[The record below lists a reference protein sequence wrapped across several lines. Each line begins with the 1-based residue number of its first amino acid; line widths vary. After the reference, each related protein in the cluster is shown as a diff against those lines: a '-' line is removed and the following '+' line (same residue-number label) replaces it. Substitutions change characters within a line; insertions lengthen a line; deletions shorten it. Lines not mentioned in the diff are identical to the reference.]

1 MLDLIFRNCRVIDGT
16 GSPWFRADV
25 GVRGGRIAGV
35 GRLGRRKARREV
47 DVRDKVI
54 CPGFVDIHSHSD
66 LLLVIDPRAE
76 AKVRQGV
83 TTEIVGQCGDSA
95 SPLIGDAVA
104 DTQRSI
110 RTFTDDMDVEWRTTR
125 EYLHRLE
132 ASGMSLNCA
141 ALVGHGNL
149 RKGVMGDSSAAPSA
163 AQLGAMKRWLR
174 RSVREG
180 AIGLSTGLV
189 YPPSCH
195 ASTEEIVELCRVLAP
210 LGGMYFTHMRGRSAQ
225 PLSAVDEVL
234 EIARRTGARCH
245 IAHVHGLMDD
255 VRKIET
261 GRARGLDVG
270 FDQYPYT
277 ASSSGLTLLLPLWAK
292 EGGREALVERL
303 RRVDVRERL
312 AREVRLKDPAVVL
325 ITRVRSEDNRW
336 AEGLHLGQI
345 AERLGKPPME
355 AICDLLVQEEGSV
368 GMVRFGQSEE
378 GVREV
383 MKSPLATVGSDGSSY
398 AADGPLRRGV
408 PHPRSFGTFVRVLGH
423 YARDEAVI
431 SLETAVRQMTSAP
444 ASRAGLSER
453 GILRAGLAADLVVFD
468 DRRVIDKA
476 TYQNPFQYPE
486 GVIHVLV
493 NGTFVLEDGARTDA
507 RPGRALRRRPD
518 GTVR

>member
-16 GSPWFRADV
+16 GAPWFRADV
-25 GVRGGRIAGV
+25 GVQGGRIAAV
-35 GRLGRRKARREV
+35 GRLGRRKARREM
-47 DVRDKVI
+47 DVRDNVI
-54 CPGFVDIHSHSD
+54 CPGFIDIHSHSD

-83 TTEIVGQCGDSA
+83 TTEVVGQCGDSA
-95 SPLIGDAVA
+95 SPLIGEAVA
-104 DTQRSI
+104 DTQRGI
-110 RTFTDDMDVEWRTTR
+110 ETFTDGLDVDWRTTG
-125 EYLHRLE
+125 EYLDRLD
-132 ASGMSLNCA
+132 ASGIALNCA

-149 RKGVMGDSSAAPSA
+149 RKGIMGDASGAPSP
-163 AQLGAMKRWLR
+163 AQLREMKRWLT

-195 ASTEEIVELCRVLAP
+195 ASTEEIIELCRVLAP
-210 LGGMYFTHMRGRSAQ
+210 LGAAYFTHMRGRAAQ

-234 EIARRTGARCH
+234 EIARQTGVRCH
-245 IAHVHGLMDD
+245 IAHIHGLMDD
-255 VRKIET
+255 VSKIEA

-303 RRVDVRERL
+303 RRRDVRERL
-312 AREVRLKDPAVVL
+312 AAEVRLKDPATVL
-325 ITRVRSEDNRW
+325 VTRVRSEENRW

-355 AICDLLVQEEGSV
+355 VICDLLVQEEGSV
-368 GMVRFGQSEE
+368 AMVKFGQSEA

-383 MKSPLATVGSDGSSY
+383 MKTPLATVGSDGSSY

-408 PHPRSFGTFVRVLGH
+408 PHPRSFGTFVRMLGH

-444 ASRAGLSER
+444 AARIGLAER

-468 DRRVIDKA
+468 DRQVIDTA
-476 TYQNPFQYPE
+476 TYQNPFQYPK
-486 GVIHVLV
+486 GIIHVLV
-493 NGTFVLEDGARTDA
+493 NGTFVLRDGDRTEA
-507 RPGRALRRRPD
+507 RPGRALRRRGD
-518 GTVR
+518 ATVR